1 MSPNLLVHVKWCLKA
16 GIDNLVAT
24 VVNRFID
31 YGSHYSVYD
40 KKDISF
46 YDENEKIIE
55 RQLKYF
61 YLMDQE
67 KKFSSENLYIKA
79 YYLHHLLDYFME
91 TRFDIYDLE
100 LIFKK
105 FSEDKII
112 VEFSDNNEIINFT
125 KEIEEIFQLL
135 RENKQELYNDLKG

>member
-1 MSPNLLVHVKWCLKA
+1 
-16 GIDNLVAT
+16 
-24 VVNRFID
+24 
-31 YGSHYSVYD
+31 
-40 KKDISF
+40 
-46 YDENEKIIE
+46 
-55 RQLKYF
+55 
-61 YLMDQE
+61 
-67 KKFSSENLYIKA
+67 
-79 YYLHHLLDYFME
+79 ME

-112 VEFSDNNEIINFT
+112 VEFSYNNEIINFT